1 MVGRRERWGGASG
14 GAAQVV
20 GRRKWWTAQVVDSA
34 SGGRRKWWGARV
46 VGGDRDGGL
55 VALLGAGNK
64 KAQPQAALLEGFL
77 GYVALRS
84 GPRGLG
90 PQD

>member
-1 MVGRRERWGGASG
+1 MGACHGTALVHADGGTARAAAAQVVGGASGGRRERW
-14 GAAQVV
+14 AAQ
-20 GRRKWWTAQVVDSA
+20 
-34 SGGRRKWWGARV
+34 V